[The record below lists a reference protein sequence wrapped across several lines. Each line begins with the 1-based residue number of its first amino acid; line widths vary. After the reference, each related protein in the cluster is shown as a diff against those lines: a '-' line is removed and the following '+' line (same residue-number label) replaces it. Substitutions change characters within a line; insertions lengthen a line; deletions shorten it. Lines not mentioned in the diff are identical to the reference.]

1 MRSWRRDD
9 ASMKSRGD
17 NRMMLHPPLTLTV
30 AILVGGLW
38 RPSLNSWQGG
48 EGRRGATEEV
58 GIR

>member
-1 MRSWRRDD
+1 
-9 ASMKSRGD
+9 MKSRGD

-38 RPSLNSWQGG
+38 RPSLNSWRGG